1 MHLDI
6 EQEQTVRQTD
16 EEASFQLNVT
26 RKPEEKV
33 PFVKSTCDGKVNVK
47 VTNVLNGSNV

>member
-33 PFVKSTCDGKVNVK
+33 PFVKSTCDGKV
-47 VTNVLNGSNV
+47 TNVLNGSNV

>member
-6 EQEQTVRQTD
+6 VQEQTVRQTD

-33 PFVKSTCDGKVNVK
+33 PFVKSTCDGKV
-47 VTNVLNGSNV
+47 VTNMLNGSSL